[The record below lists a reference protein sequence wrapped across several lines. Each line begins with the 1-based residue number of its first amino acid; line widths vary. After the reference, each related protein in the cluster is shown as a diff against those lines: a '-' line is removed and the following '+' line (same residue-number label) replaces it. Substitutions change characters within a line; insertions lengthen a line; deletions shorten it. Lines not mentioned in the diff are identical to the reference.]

1 MAAAIWLLDE
11 PVIGGHNVHNDPQG
25 QRGTTAAAAEA
36 TPLPQLLYQKPA
48 VNQRLGGQIGAAQE
62 VADGGQEL
70 GEEEGDGGGQKEVL
84 SEQVHEGEDQHL
96 PHREGELLSVQ
107 QHAGEG
113 VAWDDT
119 CSCRKHGRYFV
130 HCTVV

>member
-1 MAAAIWLLDE
+1 M
-11 PVIGGHNVHNDPQG
+11 
-25 QRGTTAAAAEA
+25 
-36 TPLPQLLYQKPA
+36 PQLLYQKPA
-48 VNQRLGGQIGAAQE
+48 VNQRLGGQVGAAEE

-96 PHREGELLSVQ
+96 PHSEGELLPVQ

-119 CSCRKHGRYFV
+119 WHV
-130 HCTVV
+130 LCTVYS